1 MSFNIN
7 RAINDDVSD
16 SPRNSDYQK
25 MFNDEAPSLGYI
37 SSKAPCEF
45 IMVPPHPSHGASMAL
60 TSGGFRSDKERGI
73 TPTLGQY
80 GIDHVIVYRKIGNN
94 PDPKQRR
101 DILAINMVETEE
113 GLQIQAERE
122 WGKGYMSPMYKLREF
137 LWRTGGGHKY
147 NKVLRRSEPTIKNID
162 TNTWEYKRAL
172 ELVPA
177 DGNDLN
183 APLGR
188 GVRTLFLQGFVINNA
203 GISYTTDEDGQ
214 ACWPKHKI
222 LMINQVSAIKSR
234 LDAFQ
239 KEGFYDALFVRK
251 DGTDM
256 DPQEIEDTYG
266 DILNNPSAL
275 QAWEQ
280 GFVHGDFS
288 VNQKLVTFSSYRSG
302 PAGIS
307 TYKCSVQ
314 NLADKYGPDY
324 KLPDEILRKARPMG
338 DYILKNNEQLQIEWL
353 QELFAGDEWALEGA
367 GLINKSSVRIAV
379 PAMPAAPAAPIA
391 APAPAIRPVVP
402 AAAPSIRP
410 AVEVPVA
417 AAPKMPSM
425 PMPSIPGAAPK
436 APSVAPASDDPNSIT
451 ARLFNLAGKIDNRG

>member
-16 SPRNSDYQK
+16 GPRNSDYQK
-25 MFNDEAPSLGYI
+25 MFNDEAPTLGYI

-45 IMVPPHPSHGASMAL
+45 ILVPPHSSYGASTAL
-60 TSGGFRSDKERGI
+60 TSGGFRSDKERG
-73 TPTLGQY
+73 TVPTLGQY

-101 DILAINMVETEE
+101 DILAINMVETED

-147 NKVLRRSEPTIKNID
+147 NKTLRRSEPTIKGLD
-162 TNTWEYKRAL
+162 TSSWEYRRAL

-188 GVRTLFLQGFVINNA
+188 GVRTLFLQGFVMNNA
-203 GISYTTDEDGQ
+203 GISYTTDEDG
-214 ACWPKHKI
+214 APCWPKHKI
-222 LMINQVSAIKSR
+222 LMINQISAIKSR
-234 LDAFQ
+234 LDSFQ
-239 KEGFYDALFVRK
+239 KEGFYDAMFVRN
-251 DGTDM
+251 DGTEL
-256 DPQEIEDTYG
+256 DPEQIYNTYG
-266 DILNNPSAL
+266 DILNNPAAL
-275 QAWEQ
+275 QRWEQ
-280 GFVHGDFS
+280 GFAHGDFA

-302 PAGIS
+302 PAGIAA
-307 TYKCSVQ
+307 YRCSVN
-314 NLADKYGPDY
+314 NLADKYGAEY
-324 KLPDEILRKARPMG
+324 RLPDEVLRKVRPMG

-367 GLINKSSVRIAV
+367 GLINKSSVRVSV
-379 PAMPAAPAAPIA
+379 PSMPAAAP
-391 APAPAIRPVVP
+391 
-402 AAAPSIRP
+402 APSIRP
-410 AVEVPVA
+410 AMPQPQAPVA
-417 AAPKMPSM
+417 PAAPAIRPAVEAPKVPAM
-425 PMPSIPGAAPK
+425 PMPSIPG
-436 APSVAPASDDPNSIT
+436 SAPAAKPAASVEDPNNIT
-451 ARLFNLAGKIDNRG
+451 ARLFNLAGNIDKRG